1 MIMCRCT
8 YQPIHTADVWRRC
21 GRWFANVDGMEG
33 ENDRIFARIELWAAK
48 SPEEGMDG

>member
-1 MIMCRCT
+1 
-8 YQPIHTADVWRRC
+8 
-21 GRWFANVDGMEG
+21 MEG